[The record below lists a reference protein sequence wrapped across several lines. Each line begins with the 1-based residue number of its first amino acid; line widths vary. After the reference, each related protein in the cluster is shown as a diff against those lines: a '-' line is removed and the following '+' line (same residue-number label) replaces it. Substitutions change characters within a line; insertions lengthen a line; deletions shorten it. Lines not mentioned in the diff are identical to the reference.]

1 MVVNIGEIIYLDY
14 ELWLEG
20 LDKSEVIADVGSR
33 SFYLRKNSSAS
44 ILTSFHSGSA
54 PQLVSRASTPSVP
67 NPPPFFIHSFF
78 ARKISKI
85 VRRAQRLWNIVVCS
99 Q

>member
-1 MVVNIGEIIYLDY
+1 LDY

-33 SFYLRKNSSAS
+33 SFYLRKNSDASS
-44 ILTSFHSGSA
+44 ILSSFHSGSA
-54 PQLVSRASTPSVP
+54 PLLVSRASTPSLP
-67 NPPPFFIHSFF
+67 NPPSFFIPSFF